1 MESLFG
7 KDTEL
12 TQAILDLTNE
22 AVLSFGAGVSGFK
35 ISNMGTKKSPNEY
48 IYVLITL
55 DDLIKAL
62 PEMPQTLKDEII
74 ANKFQR
80 IEIEFD
86 KDKVVK

>member
-1 MESLFG
+1 MN
-7 KDTEL
+7 
-12 TQAILDLTNE
+12 I
-22 AVLSFGAGVSGFK
+22 
-35 ISNMGTKKSPNEY
+35 
-48 IYVLITL
+48 ITL